1 MKSIVAALALFGA
14 AFASAQEAE
23 ETTAEQATEEL
34 LTLEQL
40 LERFQWNF
48 EDAGIITQEVGE
60 GLHVLFGI
68 GGNIAA
74 SIGEDGVLIV
84 DNMFPEMVPKVRA
97 AIAEL
102 GGGDIDYAVNTHW
115 HFDHAEGNLAL
126 GPAGTSIVAH
136 DNSAAMMAKTNILNL
151 VVTKYLQEA
160 YPREARPAIS
170 FDDRMRL
177 YFNGDEIDIVHAG
190 PAHTAGDAAVIFR
203 KHNAVHFGDVFNN
216 TGYPFIDADS
226 GGGIDGMIAFC
237 QTILDEMG
245 PNAVIIPGHGEVTDS
260 ATLQA
265 YIDMLKTVRERVA
278 AMITEGKSMEEV
290 MAAKPTADFDE
301 TFGPEENSLG
311 FVNRV
316 YTSLMRDMTPPN

>member
-1 MKSIVAALALFGA
+1 MKSIVAALALFGG

-23 ETTAEQATEEL
+23 QATAEQATEEL

-160 YPREARPAIS
+160 YPRDARPAIS

-237 QTILDEMG
+237 QTILDEVG

-278 AMITEGKSMEEV
+278 EMIGEGKSLEEV

-316 YTSLMRDMTPPN
+316 YTSLMRDMTP